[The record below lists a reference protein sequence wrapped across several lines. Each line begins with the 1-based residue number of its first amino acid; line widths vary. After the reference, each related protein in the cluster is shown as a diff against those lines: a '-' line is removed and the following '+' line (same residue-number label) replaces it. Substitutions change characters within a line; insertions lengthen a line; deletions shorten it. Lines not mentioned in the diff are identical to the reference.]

1 MGGRFAGNA
10 SLVTEMARTDR
21 YRPVSVADIV
31 RAGREGEGGG
41 ADDGAKAN
49 GKSDHQSRDNM
60 SFFNVQQR
68 PTKAAQKHVV
78 DPDKQPWV
86 EK

>member
-1 MGGRFAGNA
+1 M
-10 SLVTEMARTDR
+10 TEMAHTVR

-31 RAGREGEGGG
+31 ETGRAGEGGG
-41 ADDGAKAN
+41 VGDGPKKAKSVT
-49 GKSDHQSRDNM
+49 KRVTTM

-68 PTKAAQKHVV
+68 PTKAAQKHIV